1 MNYHEI
7 SSNKIIKEPVE
18 ILSELGEFSEVI
30 RKIQMDV
37 NKIIK
42 PRNIFDTD
50 LVDDYSQFYS
60 FFLLEL
66 NSKTNINNVEW
77 FSLAIERLSTILVKN
92 KIPKVILE
100 TVIEIQKIHPEY
112 TLKNRMAR
120 LRLRTEI
127 NEKYI
132 F

>member
-1 MNYHEI
+1 MSNHEI
-7 SSNKIIKEPVE
+7 SRNKIIKDPVE

-30 RKIQMDV
+30 RKIQIDV

-50 LVDDYSQFYS
+50 LVEDYSQFYS
-60 FFLLEL
+60 FFLQEL
-66 NSKTNINNVEW
+66 RHKTNPNNVEW
-77 FSLAIERLSTILVKN
+77 FSLAIQRLNTILVRD
-92 KIPKVILE
+92 KIPKVIFE
-100 TVIEIQKIHPEY
+100 TVIEIQQIHHEY
-112 TLKNRMAR
+112 TLKNRMDR

-132 F
+132 I